1 MFANISNG
9 LKNWNDTS
17 PTFNHVSIT
26 HNFLPTVAYVNIY
39 QMYEAKELLIWPLY
53 RNTGKSF
60 IFRNRHKRFMFD
72 IYHKIAAINQIHPLT
87 VSVSSGV
94 WSPTVKIACVC
105 VCVCVCV
112 SMTVLLHFLSVS
124 STPLGVSAGILLSLP
139 QHQLTAS
146 LRFNTKVWRDEPR

>member
-105 VCVCVCV
+105 VCVCLIDCLASFSQCFFNPFGCLSRYSLITPTAPADCV
-112 SMTVLLHFLSVS
+112 SSF
-124 STPLGVSAGILLSLP
+124 
-139 QHQLTAS
+139 
-146 LRFNTKVWRDEPR
+146 